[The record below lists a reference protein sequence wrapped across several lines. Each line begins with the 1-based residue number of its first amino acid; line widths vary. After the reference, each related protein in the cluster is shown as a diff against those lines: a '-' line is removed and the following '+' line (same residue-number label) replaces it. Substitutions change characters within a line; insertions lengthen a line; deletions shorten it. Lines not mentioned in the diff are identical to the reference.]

1 MRAAVLL
8 ALARAVGAVV
18 PLATG
23 LGWRSVGAPLVVR
36 EEVSDEDLDAARE
49 LGGSLAAGLA
59 LDLW

>member
-1 MRAAVLL
+1 M
-8 ALARAVGAVV
+8 GAVV

-23 LGWRSVGAPLVVR
+23 LGWRSVGEPLVVR
-36 EEVSDEDLDAARE
+36 EEVTDKDLDTARE